1 MADVDDA
8 STGPAKLRTANGVV
22 VAGVS
27 WWNRKAV
34 AGLLRDIDPALRMVA
49 DIAGGIDAARR
60 DGRAL
65 LAWAS
70 KLTPDLERAA
80 AEARIDVVRIEDG
93 FLRSVGLGAGLVQGA
108 AYALDA
114 RGIYYDA
121 TRPSDLEHMLETAE
135 LSDAEMQRG
144 ARVAGLVA
152 AHNLS
157 KYNLATAP
165 HLLPAT
171 PGRER
176 ILVPGQV
183 AADAAIRMTISHSL
197 DLAAAN
203 INLELLRAVRRR
215 NPDAFIVY
223 KPHPD
228 VAKGL
233 RPGRIEAADVRALA
247 DVAIADAGILG
258 LISQCDR
265 VETLSSLAGF
275 EALIRGKPVTVHGA
289 PFYAGWSLTDDLT
302 TIPRRSRR
310 RSLAELVYLSLAR
323 YCRYVDPQTLAPISC
338 EQLIER
344 LAMLKS
350 KPRHRVAAEV
360 KTFVSRIGRKLGF

>member
-1 MADVDDA
+1 MDDV
-8 STGPAKLRTANGVV
+8 STWPANLDTAKGVV

-34 AGLLRDIDPALRMVA
+34 AGLLRDIDSTPRMVA
-49 DIAGGIDAARR
+49 DITDGIGVAQR
-60 DGRAL
+60 DGRLL

-70 KLTPDLERAA
+70 KLTPDLEQQAA
-80 AEARIDVVRIEDG
+80 DANIDLVRIEDG

-121 TRPSDLEHMLETAE
+121 TRPSDLEHMLETAL
-135 LSDAEMQRG
+135 LSDAEIQRG
-144 ARVAGLVA
+144 ACIAELIA
-152 AHNLS
+152 ANGLS
-157 KYNLATAP
+157 KYNLAGAQP
-165 HLLPAT
+165 QLPTT

-183 AADAAIRMTISHSL
+183 AADAAIRMTISHSV
-197 DLAAAN
+197 DLAAGN
-203 INLELLRAVRRR
+203 VNLELLRAVRHR

-233 RPGRIEAADVRALA
+233 RPGRIEPADISALA
-247 DVAIADAGILG
+247 DVEIAEADILG

-265 VETLSSLAGF
+265 VETLSSLSGF
-275 EALIRGKPVTVHGA
+275 EALIRGTPVTVHGA
-289 PFYAGWSLTDDLT
+289 PFYAGWGITDDLT
-302 TIPRRSRR
+302 QLPRRSRR
-310 RSLAELVYLSLAR
+310 RSVAELVYLSLAR
-323 YCRYVDPQTLAPISC
+323 YCRYVDPRTLTPVSC

-344 LAMLKS
+344 LAALKS
-350 KPRHRVAAEV
+350 QPRHRAVAEI
-360 KTFVSRIGRKLGF
+360 KTIVSWAGRKLGL

>member
-1 MADVDDA
+1 MDDA
-8 STGPAKLRTANGVV
+8 SAWPEKLQTSKGVV

-34 AGLLRDIDPALRMVA
+34 AGLLRDIDPAPRMAA
-49 DIAGGIDAARR
+49 DIPGGIELARR
-60 DGRAL
+60 DGRVL

-70 KLTPDLERAA
+70 KLTTDLERQAA
-80 AEARIDVVRIEDG
+80 GLGIDVVRIEDG

-121 TRPSDLEHMLETAE
+121 TRPSDLEYMLEHATV
-135 LSDAEMQRG
+135 SNDDARRG
-144 ARVAGLVA
+144 ARIAELIA

-157 KYNLATAP
+157 KYNLAGAP
-165 HLLPAT
+165 LHLPAT

-197 DLAAAN
+197 DLTAGN
-203 INLELLRAVRRR
+203 INLELLRAARRR

-233 RPGRIEAADVRALA
+233 RPGRIEPADLRALA
-247 DVAIADAGILG
+247 DVEIADADILA
-258 LISQCDR
+258 LIGQCDR
-265 VETLSSLAGF
+265 VETLSSLSGF

-289 PFYAGWSLTDDLT
+289 PFYAGWGLTDDLT
-302 TIPRRSRR
+302 TFARRSCR
-310 RSLAELVYLSLAR
+310 RSIAELVYLSLVR

-338 EQLIER
+338 ERLIER
-344 LAMLKS
+344 LATLKAQ
-350 KPRHRVAAEV
+350 PRYRMVAEA
-360 KTFVSRIGRKLGF
+360 KTFVSWAGRKLGL